1 MEAIDEQ
8 QQERK
13 QQQEGEEGR
22 AGLGGHRRRQ
32 TLLLSATLTTGIE
45 QLSEV
50 SMRHPMFIDVAEDDE
65 GTAAEDKDKEHRLTT
80 PESLKQTFCLVPAKL
95 KLVTLTAFIV
105 WKCRLSRRKSESCQ
119 FFTSLS
125 QASFIPN

>member
-1 MEAIDEQ
+1 MPSSNRAIVEAIDEQ
-8 QQERK
+8 QQDRK
-13 QQQEGEEGR
+13 QQQGGEEG

-50 SMRHPMFIDVAEDDE
+50 SMRHPMFIDVAEDE
-65 GTAAEDKDKEHRLTT
+65 EEAGPQQGSAVDKEHRLTT

-95 KLVTLTAFIV
+95 KLVTLAAFIV
-105 WKCRLSRRKSESCQ
+105 WKCRLSRRKSESC
-119 FFTSLS
+119 
-125 QASFIPN
+125 